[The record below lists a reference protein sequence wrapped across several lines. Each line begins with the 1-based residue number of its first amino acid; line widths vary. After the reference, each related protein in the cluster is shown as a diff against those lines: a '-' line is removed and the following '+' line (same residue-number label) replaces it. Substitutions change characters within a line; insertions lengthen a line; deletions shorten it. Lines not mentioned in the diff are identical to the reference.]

1 MNTIVYCGDCDE
13 DTNNKDTIYN
23 ERKKYYKKTADPWAF
38 IDGII
43 AKSGAYDSGS
53 NCDITCQY
61 YYYSGEDSAAC
72 KLKNNNGFLDRME
85 IASPLAISTSFDFNK
100 ETLSGTL
107 YIHIVVDED
116 ITLSQNKI
124 WVIIYERN
132 VKDKEGKDT
141 VILPQLAR
149 QKIFYENFNLS
160 KKGEEINYTIP
171 FSINPKYVLE
181 NIGILIFVQS
191 DQNKEILQ
199 SSFVQTLLK
208 QERRHRRPF

>member
-1 MNTIVYCGDCDE
+1 
-13 DTNNKDTIYN
+13 
-23 ERKKYYKKTADPWAF
+23 AF

-43 AKSGAYDSGS
+43 SKVGAYDGGS

-61 YYYSGEDSAAC
+61 YYYSGEESDSC
-72 KLKNNNGFLDRME
+72 GLKRNTGFLDRMA
-85 IASPLAISTSFDFNK
+85 IPSPLVISTSLDFNK
-100 ETLSGTL
+100 ETLQGTL

-124 WVIIYERN
+124 WVVIYERN
-132 VKDKEGKDT
+132 VESKEGKDE
-141 VILPQLAR
+141 IIYSQLAR
-149 QKIFYENFNLS
+149 ERIFLQNFNLT
-160 KKGEEINYTIP
+160 KKGEEIDYTVP
-171 FSINPKYVLE
+171 FSINSNWVLE

-208 QERRHRRPF
+208 PERRHRRPF